1 MAIKQKFLKRPTGLI
16 QVRDKSGGAATTIT
30 VAAAAGATTITVA
43 SATGITAGKSLRVGT
58 DEDIERVEVAS
69 VASLVVTLV
78 KPLVR
83 AHASGEPVVE
93 QSLYSIRGLKGGIK
107 TNHAQESTDEF
118 SSTQRLVWTKL
129 QGFETFGVEVTMEGL
144 TLPNLCFALGIPL
157 SRIFGSGADVD
168 NPMRLA
174 TDLNDTDSEQNVCI
188 IATYVL
194 QDGTVMVEEFWGCA
208 ADYSAL
214 SLQLAIG
221 QAGAIP
227 ARFVCYGA
235 GVQRIGAITA
245 TALTTYQASKAK
257 TFGKLTGVGL
267 WAATGT
273 PTTVGT
279 AAAADAATLIVADAS
294 GLAAGDWIG
303 LGSGDTFETHWIE
316 SISTNTLTLKS
327 NLLRAQAVGVAVT
340 KLAQVSF
347 ASVTRDGATFAIGG
361 QSNPIY
367 VGTRAMA
374 IGTQA
379 ESAEASITM
388 RLQEL
393 TLAARAYLLG
403 IPQSAISSNT
413 LLVTENLN
421 TAGILGVYA
430 LGVLQDG
437 TVNYLNL
444 WGPTQDLAD
453 VGAELASGAN
463 SSRQFKAVPTSGLQ
477 FVQYAA

>member
-1 MAIKQKFLKRPTGLI
+1 MAIKKKFLKRPTGLI
-16 QVRDKSGGAATTIT
+16 IGRD
-30 VAAAAGATTITVA
+30 AAAGASTTLDGAVVAGATTITVV
-43 SATGITAGKSLRVGT
+43 SATGITAGKSLRLGE

-78 KPLVR
+78 APLVR
-83 AHASGEPVVE
+83 DHADAEPVVE
-93 QSLYSIRGLKGGIK
+93 QSLYSIKGLKGGIN

-118 SSTQRLVWTKL
+118 SATQRLVWTKL
-129 QGFETFGVEVTMEGL
+129 QGFETFGVELTMEGYTIANICL
-144 TLPNLCFALGIPL
+144 ALGIPL

-188 IATYVL
+188 IASYVQ
-194 QDGTVMVEEFWGCA
+194 QDGSVVVEEFWGCA
-208 ADYSAL
+208 ADYTAFT
-214 SLQLAIG
+214 LQLAIG

-235 GVQRIGAITA
+235 GVQRTGAITA
-245 TALTTYQASKAK
+245 TAVATYQASKSK

-279 AAAADAATLIVADAS
+279 AAAADATTLIVADAS
-294 GLAAGDWIG
+294 GLATGDWIG
-303 LGSGDTFETHWIE
+303 LGAGDTFETHWIA
-316 SISTNTLTLKS
+316 SIAVNTLTLKT

-340 KLAQVSF
+340 KLVQVPF
-347 ASVTRDGATFAIGG
+347 ASITREGATFTLGG

-367 VGTRAMA
+367 VGTRRMA
-374 IGTQA
+374 IGTQP
-379 ESAEASITM
+379 ESAEASIAM

-403 IPQSAISSNT
+403 IPQSQIANNT

-421 TAGILGVYA
+421 TAEILGVYA

-453 VGAELASGAN
+453 VGAELASGA
-463 SSRQFKAVPTSGLQ
+463 STSRQFKALPTSGLL
-477 FVQYAA
+477 FVLYAA